1 MGSKQKNFSFKKLSK
16 YVKIILQGN
25 ITVYYLLSH
34 YKRDFGSFLVMGNC
48 FGEPEVGEDRN
59 VDPDER
65 RRQMAAA
72 AEKRLQSEDSRGM
85 KDPEGYKRKLEQ
97 REKAEQQANLRNN
110 DNDAPLKWQVS

>member
-1 MGSKQKNFSFKKLSK
+1 VKLQNFK
-16 YVKIILQGN
+16 
-25 ITVYYLLSH
+25 
-34 YKRDFGSFLVMGNC
+34 VMGNC
-48 FGEPEVGEDRN
+48 FGEPAVSEDRN
-59 VDPDER
+59 VDPEER

-72 AEKRLQSEDSRGM
+72 AEKRLQSEDNRGM